1 MKIAK
6 NYKIEWSPSGLTKKI
21 SIPKVTQEGVQHN
34 QLSAA
39 NYLQNLSQILVNGEP
54 AKKIPPGQIVTKQKQ
69 SELCIRG

>member
-1 MKIAK
+1 MEPQWAHKI
-6 NYKIEWSPSGLTKKI
+6 I
-21 SIPKVTQEGVQHN
+21 SIPKVTREGVQHN